1 MFRPIRTIAFVSLS
15 LVLTSACGGG
25 NSDAR
30 VIEAKEPNTQL
41 GVGDVFEV
49 RVYGD
54 EELSSS
60 YRVAEDGSIDF
71 PFIGSVTV
79 IGLEPPQISELLAT
93 KLKDGQYLRD
103 PQVSVFVTDYASK
116 RVSVM
121 GAVEK
126 PGAFPMTT
134 GLTVIQ
140 AIGLAGGF
148 SPLASRNSV
157 VITRKSKD
165 GRRKI
170 PVKAED
176 ISEGEAPDIPLQA
189 GDIIYVPER
198 VF

>member
-1 MFRPIRTIAFVSLS
+1 MLLLTLGLGSLM
-15 LVLTSACGGG
+15 ACGGSA
-25 NSDAR
+25 NDKKA
-30 VIEAKEPNTQL
+30 VEAKEPNTQL

-49 RVYGD
+49 RVYGE

-60 YRVAEDGSIDF
+60 YRVAEDGTIDF
-71 PFIGSVTV
+71 PFIGSVKV
-79 IGLEPPQISELLAT
+79 VGLEPPQISNLLAT
-93 KLKDGQYLRD
+93 KLKTGEYLRD

-140 AIGLAGGF
+140 AISLAGGF
-148 SPLASRNSV
+148 SPLASQNSTVVTRN
-157 VITRKSKD
+157 TAE
-165 GRRKI
+165 GRRRI
-170 PVKAED
+170 PVRAED
-176 ISEGEAPDIPLQA
+176 ISEGEAPDVPLQA
-189 GDIIYVPER
+189 GDIVYVPER

>member
-1 MFRPIRTIAFVSLS
+1 MLLSFARSALASACVLFFVS
-15 LVLTSACGGG
+15 CGGASAG
-25 NSDAR
+25 EKTS
-30 VIEAKEPNTQL
+30 EAKELNTQL

-49 RVYGD
+49 RVYGQ

-60 YRVAEDGSIDF
+60 YRVNEDGTINF
-71 PFIGSVTV
+71 PFIGAVKV
-79 IGLEPPQISELLAT
+79 FGLEPPQIADLLAHQ
-93 KLKDGQYLRD
+93 LKSGEYLRE
-103 PQVSVFVTDYASK
+103 PQVSVFVTEYASK
-116 RVSVM
+116 RISVV

-126 PGAFPMTT
+126 PGAFQVTS

-148 SPLASRNSV
+148 SALASQNSTVVTRN
-157 VITRKSKD
+157 TPD

-170 PVKAED
+170 PVRAED

-189 GDIIYVPER
+189 GDIVYVPER